1 MRSGMAVSP
10 KNPSWKVPMS
20 NCDRKIATEEETNGT
35 PTCHNNA
42 HMDIECPELERCVG
56 LHKPFIMC
64 FVLWGLLV
72 DRNPLFPHAVN
83 LNWVDKLRDSYWG
96 GKMPPLSGHCL
107 AHFSGGPQ
115 TGPVFLNHEKDK
127 LINHRGWDQKEGL
140 PLPTA
145 TVLAS
150 NSLMVF
156 S

>member
-1 MRSGMAVSP
+1 MESADEQLWSENGHGRRDEWNSYLPQQRSHWHRVY
-10 KNPSWKVPMS
+10 
-20 NCDRKIATEEETNGT
+20 
-35 PTCHNNA
+35 
-42 HMDIECPELERCVG
+42 IECPELERCVG
-56 LHKPFIMC
+56 QHKPFIMC

-83 LNWVDKLRDSYWG
+83 LNWVDKLRDSYRG

-107 AHFSGGPQ
+107 APFSGGPQ
-115 TGPVFLNHEKDK
+115 TGPIFLNHEKDK